1 MRIQWYYNQFQV
13 TTVVGIP
20 GHIVKQEG
28 KRIGK
33 TFDHR
38 NLPDPLYEQI
48 KQLEKQ
54 LEKAK
59 NGEIKDD
66 YII

>member
-1 MRIQWYYNQFQV
+1 
-13 TTVVGIP
+13 
-20 GHIVKQEG
+20 
-28 KRIGK
+28 
-33 TFDHR
+33 
-38 NLPDPLYEQI
+38 DPLFEQI
-48 KQLEKQ
+48 KQLERQ